1 MITFILTP
9 LPLLPV
15 YLVCRSLARL
25 LAGEAV
31 SADGVRS
38 ALLSTFQELFPD
50 VEMRVLERDEAPA
63 LEQSVAE
70 VEELWR
76 AEQEG
81 LQ

>member
-1 MITFILTP
+1 M
-9 LPLLPV
+9 
-15 YLVCRSLARL
+15 
-25 LAGEAV
+25 